1 MNMKT
6 LRWLRH
12 TLAWFSLCGICAP
25 ASFVF
30 GTEAT
35 TQAKATSGAPRG
47 SLVRD
52 VALAQGGLLLGQIL
66 DESMQPLAGVDVAI
80 QSGGQ
85 TMATTKTDSNG
96 TFAVAGLRGGLH
108 QITTR
113 ESLQNCRLWAPGTAP
128 PSATEH
134 LRFVPGQD
142 TVIRGQWGPGAPS
155 PWMHKAKAMATNP
168 WVIGG
173 VVATAIAVPVLVHN
187 LDDDDNGS

>member
-1 MNMKT
+1 
-6 LRWLRH
+6 
-12 TLAWFSLCGICAP
+12 
-25 ASFVF
+25 
-30 GTEAT
+30 
-35 TQAKATSGAPRG
+35 
-47 SLVRD
+47 
-52 VALAQGGLLLGQIL
+52 LLLGQVL
-66 DESMQPLAGVDVAI
+66 DESMQPISGLDVAI

-85 TMATTKTDSNG
+85 TMATTKTDANG

-108 QITTR
+108 QITTV
-113 ESLQNCRLWAPGTAP
+113 ESIQNCRLWAPGTAP
-128 PSATEH
+128 PNAAAH

-142 TVIRGQWGPGAPS
+142 TVVRGQWGAGPPN